1 MVPTITIL
9 DNKIL
14 IVAVISMLMAQLIK
28 FVITAVSSKK
38 LNLKILTSTGGMP
51 SSHSALVM
59 GLVVAIGFEKGL
71 ASVELAIAVVFAMI
85 VMYDAAG
92 IRRAAGK
99 QAKILNK
106 MIDQLDSGQDIR
118 EEQLKELLGHTPI
131 EVVVGAL
138 LGVFIAVLFY
148 L

>member
-14 IVAVISMLMAQLIK
+14 IVAIVSMLMAQLIK

>member
-14 IVAVISMLMAQLIK
+14 IVAIISMLAAQLIK
-28 FVITAVSSKK
+28 FVITAISNKK
-38 LNLKILTSTGGMP
+38 IDMRILTSTGGMP

-71 ASVELAIAVVFAMI
+71 ASIELAIAVVFAMI

-106 MIDQLDSGQDIR
+106 MMDQLDSGQDIR

>member
-14 IVAVISMLMAQLIK
+14 IVAIISMLMAQLIK

>member
-14 IVAVISMLMAQLIK
+14 LVAIISMLMAQLIK

-106 MIDQLDSGQDIR
+106 MIDQLDNGQDIR

-131 EVVVGAL
+131 EVVVGAV

>member
-14 IVAVISMLMAQLIK
+14 IVAIISMLAAQLIK
-28 FVITAVSSKK
+28 FVITAVSNKK
-38 LNLKILTSTGGMP
+38 IDMRILTSTGGMP

-71 ASVELAIAVVFAMI
+71 ASIELAIAVVFAMI

-106 MIDQLDSGQDIR
+106 MMDQLDSGQDIR

>member
-14 IVAVISMLMAQLIK
+14 LVAIISMLMAQLIK

-106 MIDQLDSGQDIR
+106 MIDQLDNGQDIR

-131 EVVVGAL
+131 EVVVGAV
-138 LGVFIAVLFY
+138 LGIFIAVLFY